1 MIPSLRGPWSRPIRR
16 DSEQNGRVV
25 PGAGG
30 ARVSWG
36 QFQFYKTEGV
46 PGSDGWRWRDGAA
59 SCVPP
64 GMRVCLR
71 MVNGVD
77 FMLCAFHRTKE
88 VTSRVLTAVL
98 LEESGRMTEGTE
110 LRTVGTEGAK
120 SPGLR
125 PGFSGAAPRR
135 VPSTEIFVRGSGGR
149 PGGGDKSHCRSCDT
163 C

>member
-1 MIPSLRGPWSRPIRR
+1 MGGWCQGLGELVFRGDSFSFTRRKGSR
-16 DSEQNGRVV
+16 GRM
-25 PGAGG
+25 AG
-30 ARVSWG
+30 
-36 QFQFYKTEGV
+36 
-46 PGSDGWRWRDGAA
+46 DGATA
-59 SCVPP
+59 QRPACH
-64 GMRVCLR
+64 RAVCLR